1 MNWLQKTANTSI
13 LPEPG
18 TVPIPP
24 GHVRLY
30 HYFPSNQIE
39 NVRQQG
45 IDIGQAR
52 GETYGEPNAV
62 WGSTRKP
69 SGDHTFV
76 EFSVSI
82 DDPSWFI
89 NKPETP
95 EHAQEFQD
103 SGSDATFGRTIMPE
117 EFIAIHEPWHNRY
130 RYVMNDPQLLQE
142 VLQGEHD
149 HLLNDEGYGPAIEKI
164 KGTSLL

>member
-1 MNWLQKTANTSI
+1 MNWLQKTAQQD
-13 LPEPG
+13 LMQEPG
-18 TVPIPP
+18 TLPVPP
-24 GHVRLY
+24 GHIRLY
-30 HYFPSNQIE
+30 HYLPRDQVE

-69 SGDHTFV
+69 SDNHTFV
-76 EFSVSI
+76 EFSVST

-89 NKPETP
+89 NKPDTP
-95 EHAQEFQD
+95 EHAQEFQN
-103 SGSDATFGRTIMPE
+103 SGSDATFGRTIMPN

-130 RYVMNDPQLLQE
+130 RYLMNDPQLLQE
-142 VLQGEHD
+142 VQHGKFD
-149 HLLNDEGYGPAIEKI
+149 HLLDNEEYGPAILKAKE
-164 KGTSLL
+164 SSNL